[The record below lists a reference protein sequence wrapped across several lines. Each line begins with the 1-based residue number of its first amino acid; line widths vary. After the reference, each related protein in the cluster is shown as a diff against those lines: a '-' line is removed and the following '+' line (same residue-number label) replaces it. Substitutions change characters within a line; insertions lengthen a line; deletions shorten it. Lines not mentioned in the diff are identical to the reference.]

1 MSQLHH
7 TLSYIV
13 FFLPLAQLCHG
24 GGDTAT
30 LRPPCPPLR
39 LVIHAGFMTGKV
51 VLEMFFLVADDN
63 TSRTNHLSF
72 FYSSSPEPPTIEA
85 ALTTKRAARRQ
96 PILSRSKLPVKW
108 TEVQLD
114 EGVQMISLKKDNKND
129 VWRTIILI
137 SFRTLLVKLW
147 YDRRWTPEKPPLQ
160 LISTRFWRLGTWFHT
175 CNN

>member
-1 MSQLHH
+1 MTHSSDRLVTYHYCVSQLHH

-30 LRPPCPPLR
+30 LQPPCPRLR
-39 LVIHAGFMTGKV
+39 LVLVIHAGFMSGKV
-51 VLEMFFLVADDN
+51 VLEMFLLVADDN
-63 TSRTNHLSF
+63 TSRTNLLSF
-72 FYSSSPEPPTIEA
+72 FSSSSPEPPTIEV

-96 PILSRSKLPVKW
+96 PILSRSKLPVKQ

-129 VWRTIILI
+129 V
-137 SFRTLLVKLW
+137 
-147 YDRRWTPEKPPLQ
+147 
-160 LISTRFWRLGTWFHT
+160 
-175 CNN
+175 